1 MSETAFEKAYLRRSY
16 TRTDMSWSEFWFWVV
31 IGFVVLVF
39 ATLLTFGPFP
49 PTPVAHAA
57 EIATTTPMTDQQIA
71 HQADKDACTYL
82 ALGEPTI
89 GGHRSR
95 AEDYCNK
102 YGK

>member
-16 TRTDMSWSEFWFWVV
+16 AKPDMSWSEFWFLLV
-31 IGFVVLVF
+31 IGFIVLAF
-39 ATLLTFGPFP
+39 ATVMTFGPFP
-49 PTPVAHAA
+49 SIPLAHAD

-71 HQADKDACTYL
+71 HQADKDACAYL
-82 ALGEPTI
+82 ALGEPTV

-102 YGK
+102 FAK